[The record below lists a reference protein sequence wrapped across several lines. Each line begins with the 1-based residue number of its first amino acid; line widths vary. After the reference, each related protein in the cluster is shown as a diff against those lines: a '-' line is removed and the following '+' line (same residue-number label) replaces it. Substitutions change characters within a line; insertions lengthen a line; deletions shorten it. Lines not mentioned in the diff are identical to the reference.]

1 MRIKNRLFKTY
12 LDAVSRLTTEPCI
25 EINAAGITTVA
36 VDPAHVAIVKAHIP
50 KSADLEITE
59 ELRASIDADKTKKY
73 LSSFGPNDTLEISF
87 DDGKMTISSG
97 GMKFKSGLLEE
108 SQFPKVPNLTLPSCG
123 TISVKDLKSVR
134 KASISDNIRFS
145 VSGNSFI
152 VLAQNDSDE
161 IEVQNGTE
169 CAKDAKATYPADYVS
184 NALMGENLKIEFGND
199 LPCRIFPDVEGMEL
213 MFLVAPR
220 IEND

>member
-134 KASISDNIRFS
+134 KASVSDNIRFS

-161 IEVQNGTE
+161 IEVQNRTE
-169 CAKDAKATYPADYVS
+169 CSKDAKATYPADYVS

-199 LPCRIFPDVEGMEL
+199 LPCRIFP
-213 MFLVAPR
+213 LVS
-220 IEND
+220 